1 MCSRLLYIRLSPR
14 MPVACRPSHRSP
26 TPSCPWCLQLETKC
40 PAPQCLR
47 LSTWRLAPK
56 SCTMPSACHLLPIAR
71 CPEPSPHRPVSRPI
85 CLSLLPLLCIAKL
98 TTLLGA
104 CLAAHGIYC
113 LATTR
118 ALTGGAQCRIAT
130 TTPLPRC
137 LLRHLPNRC
146 SCPRPRPLELAP
158 NFSDLSHSFL
168 FTPKCLFPRTI
179 AHVLTP
185 ASNTLHQ
192 HRCPRAIAHALAMR
206 QLHRS
211 HTLALNAS
219 NEAPSAR
226 HPRTLCQCLFPRTIA
241 HVLTPASN
249 TLHQHRCPRAIA
261 HALAMRQLHRSHTL
275 ALNASN
281 EAPSG

>member
-1 MCSRLLYIRLSPR
+1 THHHQPLLCQEVCIVVDVGQCCFYHHQPRSPQAVCLPTPYRQRHIRATRMCSRLLYIRLSPR

-71 CPEPSPHRPVSRPI
+71 CPKPSPHQPVSRPI
-85 CLSLLPLLCIAKL
+85 CLSLLPLLCIAKV

-137 LLRHLPNRC
+137 LLRHLPSRC

-158 NFSDLSHSFL
+158 HFSDLSHSFL
-168 FTPKCLFPRTI
+168 FTPKVYEESL
-179 AHVLTP
+179 
-185 ASNTLHQ
+185 
-192 HRCPRAIAHALAMR
+192 
-206 QLHRS
+206 
-211 HTLALNAS
+211 
-219 NEAPSAR
+219 
-226 HPRTLCQCLFPRTIA
+226 
-241 HVLTPASN
+241 
-249 TLHQHRCPRAIA
+249 
-261 HALAMRQLHRSHTL
+261 
-275 ALNASN
+275 
-281 EAPSG
+281 